1 MKPFFSVVVPCYNV
15 EKSITPTLKALESQT
30 FDNWELI
37 LVNDGSTDETL
48 KILKNFKIAAKTIIV
63 NQKNKGLGGARNEGI
78 KRANGKF
85 IALLDA
91 DDTWNYNK
99 LEFIHNYLLSNPYSD
114 LVCHNE
120 KVLKFDGQW
129 IKNNVYGPWNSFLDL
144 YFKGNCLS
152 PSSSVIKKDIF
163 ERGNYFSEKR
173 TFHGVEDY
181 DFWLR
186 LALKNH
192 KFSYVSDYL
201 GNYIMHENNMSGDVS
216 LFSLVEEKLLLKYA
230 TEHNLM
236 VDYKGKLLLRFI
248 ILYIRRFYYE
258 KRKSNQENILFLIKS
273 IFQLFTEKHFFQNQ
287 LKRIG

>member
-15 EKSITPTLKALESQT
+15 EDSIRPTLSALENQT

-37 LVNDGSTDETL
+37 LVNDGSTDGTL
-48 KILKNFKIAAKTIIV
+48 KILKSFKIGVKKIII
-63 NQKNKGLGGARNEGI
+63 NQNNKGLGGARNAGI
-78 KRANGKF
+78 NRANGKF

-91 DDTWNYNK
+91 DDTWNNNK
-99 LEFIHNYLLSNPYSD
+99 LEFIYNFLLSNPNSD

-120 KVLKFDGQW
+120 KVLKHDGKW
-129 IKNNVYGPWNSFLDL
+129 IKNNVYGPWSSFLDL

-152 PSSSVIKKDIF
+152 PSSCVIKKFIF
-163 ERGNYFSEKR
+163 EKGNYFSENR

-201 GNYIMHENNMSGDVS
+201 GNYIMHDNNMSGDVS
-216 LFSLVEEKLLLKYA
+216 LFSVVEEKLLLTYA
-230 TEHNLM
+230 VEHNLM
-236 VDYKGKLLLRFI
+236 VDYREKLILKFI
-248 ILYIRRFYYE
+248 LLYIRRFYYQK
-258 KRKSNQENILFLIKS
+258 KRSNQENLLS
-273 IFQLFTEKHFFQNQ
+273 LLNNIFSLLTDKNFFQNR